1 MHEYVADKCSEPN
14 GSYESAYLLAHP
26 VRNSSVIACP
36 LPREGILAG
45 DCDEIVVRQPD
56 VVDATQ
62 ADIAHRE
69 HYGIEVARDDLQRIQ
84 HEAVSERKYVPQ
96 GIRGTPWSLNTS
108 SVFAKYLESNCR
120 RLYSAY

>member
-62 ADIAHRE
+62 AHVAHGLDD
-69 HYGIEVARDDLQRIQ
+69 GIVAARDDLQCVQRK
-84 HEAVSERKYVPQ
+84 AVCE
-96 GIRGTPWSLNTS
+96 
-108 SVFAKYLESNCR
+108 C
-120 RLYSAY
+120 